1 MDDGGFN
8 GQGRQLSFF
17 TLPLRYI
24 FSVILILFNVS
35 KTNWV
40 VYFP

>member
-24 FSVILILFNVS
+24 FSVILILFNS
-35 KTNWV
+35 LKMNRMI
-40 VYFP
+40 YFP